1 MWFRIK
7 NHYHQEVGKEKAKE
21 HYENSKTR
29 LQEQAWNK
37 YR

>member
-21 HYENSKTR
+21 HYENNKTR